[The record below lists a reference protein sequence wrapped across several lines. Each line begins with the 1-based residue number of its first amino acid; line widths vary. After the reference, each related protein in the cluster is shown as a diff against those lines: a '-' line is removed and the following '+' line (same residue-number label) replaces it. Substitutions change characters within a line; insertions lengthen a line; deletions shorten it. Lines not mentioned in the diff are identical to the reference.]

1 MSSLRGAQRRS
12 NLGETGNPMGHAA
25 MTSTTAIPPR
35 QQWQFG
41 RIYPPDEAWLATA
54 EPEPVI
60 EPELPMIDTHH
71 HLWLRGGHRYLLDEL
86 LADLDTGHH
95 NVVATVFEE
104 CHSHY
109 RAEGPVEMRPVG
121 ETEFVAGIAAMSAS
135 GNYRKTRVAAGIV
148 GAADLTLGERVE
160 PVLLAQMRAAG
171 GRFRG
176 VRHSA
181 GYDADPI
188 IGNSGTG
195 MEPGLY
201 RRADFRTGLARLG
214 ALGLSFDAWLYHPQ
228 LGDAIEL
235 ARAFPTIPIVMCHV
249 GGFLGYGPYG
259 GKRDEEFARWKRS
272 MTELAGCPNVV
283 VKLGGMINRGAA
295 YDFHAAGPPPSSAT
309 IAAAWRPFVDTCIEL
324 FGAKRCMFESNF
336 PVDKMGVSYAALGNA
351 FKRIAA
357 GASADEK
364 QAIFSGTAKRVYRL
378 EW

>member
-1 MSSLRGAQRRS
+1 
-12 NLGETGNPMGHAA
+12 
-25 MTSTTAIPPR
+25 MTPPR
-35 QQWQFG
+35 QEWQFG
-41 RIYPPDEAWLATA
+41 RIYAPNEAWLATA

-60 EPELPMIDTHH
+60 DPELPIVDTHH

-86 LADLDTGHH
+86 LADIDTGHH

-109 RAEGPVEMRPVG
+109 RADGPPEMRPVG

-135 GNYRKTRVAAGIV
+135 GNYGKSRVAAGIV
-148 GAADLTLGERVE
+148 GAADLTLGDRVE
-160 PVLLAQMRAAG
+160 PVLLAQLHAAG

-181 GYDADPI
+181 GYDPDPV
-188 IGNSGTG
+188 IGNSGSE
-195 MEPGLY
+195 MQPHLY
-201 RRADFRTGLARLG
+201 QRADFRAGLRRLS
-214 ALGLSFDAWLYHPQ
+214 ALGLSFDAWCYHPQ
-228 LGDAIEL
+228 LGDVTQL
-235 ARAFPTIPIVMCHV
+235 ARAFPATPIVMCHV

-259 GKRDEEFARWKRS
+259 GRRDEEFAKWKRS

-295 YDFHAAGPPPSSAT
+295 YDFHSGAKPPSSAI
-309 IAAAWRPFVDTCIEL
+309 IAEAWRPFVETCIEL
-324 FGAKRCMFESNF
+324 FGASLCMYESNF

-351 FKRIAA
+351 FKRITA
-357 GASADEK
+357 GASTDEK
-364 QAIFSGTAKRVYRL
+364 LAIFGGTARRVYRL